1 MTYSNHKIIMPV
13 ISIVMLMTTLL
24 SSGAASGQTGSG
36 SPDTITISGTVTDTS
51 GEPVIGAGVQ
61 IKGTS
66 TGTVTDLYGKFSL
79 LAGTGATVI
88 VSCIGYSDNTFEVTP
103 PPKHL

>member
-24 SSGAASGQTGSG
+24 SSGAASGQTGS
-36 SPDTITISGTVTDTS
+36 PETFTISGTVTDSS

-79 LAGTGATVI
+79 QAKTGATVI